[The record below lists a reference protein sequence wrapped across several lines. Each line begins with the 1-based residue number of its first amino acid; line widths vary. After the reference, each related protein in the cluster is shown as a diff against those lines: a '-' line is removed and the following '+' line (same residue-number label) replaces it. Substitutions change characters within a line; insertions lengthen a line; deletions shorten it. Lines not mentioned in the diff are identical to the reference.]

1 MRPLQARACKR
12 NKPITKIPS
21 RARRRLA
28 ALSATFV
35 APAAFGQSPS
45 PQLGREVAIPV
56 HLQDGE
62 KFTTPI
68 EQLIRYGARLFSAK
82 FAARNTCC
90 AWPASGT
97 LSNHSLLRAL
107 RL

>member
-1 MRPLQARACKR
+1 MSSIKGGRRRLTMRPRQACACER
-12 NKPITKIPS
+12 NKPITKILS
-21 RARRRLA
+21 RPRRRLA

-35 APAAFGQSPS
+35 ALAAFGESPG

-62 KFTTPI
+62 EFTTPI

-82 FAARNTCC
+82 FTVQ
-90 AWPASGT
+90 
-97 LSNHSLLRAL
+97 
-107 RL
+107 